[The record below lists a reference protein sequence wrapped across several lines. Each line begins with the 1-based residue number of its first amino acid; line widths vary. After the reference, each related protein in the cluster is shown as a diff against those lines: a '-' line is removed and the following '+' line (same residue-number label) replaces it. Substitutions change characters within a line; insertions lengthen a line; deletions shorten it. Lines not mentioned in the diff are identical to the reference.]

1 MGILKPS
8 RLRGMHFKYHKKK
21 VSQKFSF
28 SLFYLHVILHLNRF
42 LAKANLLEF
51 FLFSFFLI
59 TVNGEKFV
67 VYRALTRYHMRFGF
81 SPLF

>member
-8 RLRGMHFKYHKKK
+8 RLRGMHFKYH
-21 VSQKFSF
+21 

-42 LAKANLLEF
+42 LAKANFLEF